1 VRTEV
6 PTRSKEEARHDH
18 KTSSWTKGPEPLDH
32 CPDATVL
39 EAVAKMAEKNIGCL
53 LVMDDEKLIGI
64 ITERDYA
71 RNVILKGKTSPTTLV
86 RDIMQSNVIHVR
98 PEQSVELCMA
108 LMTEKRVRHLPVLD
122 GTKVIGIVSI
132 GDLLKFIIS
141 KKEFDIDQLEHYVQ
155 GCGWQT
161 RSELTKL
168 SVVTGLFR

>member
-1 VRTEV
+1 MTIKHLLGQKGQ
-6 PTRSKEEARHDH
+6 SL
-18 KTSSWTKGPEPLDH
+18 WTIG
-32 CPDATVL
+32 PDATVL
-39 EAVAKMAEKNIGCL
+39 EAVAQMAEKNIGSL

-86 RDIMQSNVIHVR
+86 SNIMQRNVIHVR

-108 LMTEKRVRHLPVLD
+108 LMTEKRVRHLPVLE

-141 KKEFDIDQLEHYVQ
+141 KREFDIDQLEHYVQ
-155 GCGWQT
+155 GYGWQT
-161 RSELTKL
+161 SSEVMEL
-168 SVVTGLFR
+168 SVEGGQYRSA